1 MFARRE
7 GLVSADFAINHPTTT
22 SPSIFKKGVHFE
34 STNNNNKRRVT
45 TSFLASMNFQDNHKR
60 QKLVPKKP
68 DEGRITWSNVYEAA
82 PMTQVPKVKVDDSR
96 GSLLV
101 WMGGGDNKQDTSPA
115 SPASPGTSSWKALA
129 DAIPVDDVTMKK
141 TKPSAITVVQK
152 DKEIPPRE
160 DMTLQ
165 IGKKASVGQASI
177 L

>member
-7 GLVSADFAINHPTTT
+7 GRVSADFAINHPTTT
-22 SPSIFKKGVHFE
+22 AGPSILKKGVHFE

-60 QKLVPKKP
+60 IKLVPKKP

-82 PMTQVPKVKVDDSR
+82 PFTQVPKVKVDDSR

-101 WMGGGDNKQDTSPA
+101 WMGGRDNKQDTSPA
-115 SPASPGTSSWKALA
+115 SPDTSSWKALA

-141 TKPSAITVVQK
+141 TKPSVVAVVQNT
-152 DKEIPPRE
+152 KEGAPRE
-160 DMTLQ
+160 DMALQ
-165 IGKKASVGQASI
+165 IGEKASVG
-177 L
+177 